1 MINKVAANQRKMV
14 TIIDPHIK
22 ADNNYWVYEG
32 ARSKSTLDKVLKFDL
47 FA

>member
-14 TIIDPHIK
+14 TIIAPHIK